1 MEKYMHQ
8 IKLNWLMKQFRILGL
23 LLLIF
28 TISSCKSIQPYE
40 LVYLNDSEMELGA
53 DNPKNFENYVESI
66 REVGNPTGG
75 SKSNGGC
82 GCN

>member
-1 MEKYMHQ
+1 MKRYNA
-8 IKLNWLMKQFRILGL
+8 IIILM
-23 LLLIF
+23 LIF
-28 TISSCKSIQPYE
+28 TFSSCKSLQPYE
-40 LVYLNDSEMELGA
+40 LIYLNDTEMELGA

-75 SKSNGGC
+75 NKSNGGC

>member
-1 MEKYMHQ
+1 MEKYIPQ
-8 IKLNWLMKQFRILGL
+8 IKLKWLMKQFNLFV
-23 LLLIF
+23 IF
-28 TISSCKSIQPYE
+28 VFIITMNSCKSLQPYE
-40 LVYLNDSEMELGA
+40 LIYLNDSEMEMGA

-75 SKSNGGC
+75 NKSNGGC